1 MEQYSKITRFCII
14 CNYHN
19 KIIDPIISRCSL
31 FRFKPIES
39 KEIIKKLQYVCE
51 KENLKCSDTLLEKI
65 VEDKKKQLKS
75 VETSFLWLWANSD
88 TQEKKDQL
96 INQFLN
102 KHNKK

>member
-1 MEQYSKITRFCII
+1 
-14 CNYHN
+14 
-19 KIIDPIISRCSL
+19 
-31 FRFKPIES
+31 
-39 KEIIKKLQYVCE
+39 
-51 KENLKCSDTLLEKI
+51 

-75 VETSFLWLWANSD
+75 VETSFLWLWANAE